1 VIRVKKARGDF
12 RGINQL
18 KNIPLNPP
26 LAKEDIMNNP
36 FDELVTLLAMA
47 NGMIAV
53 MTPVNY
59 RPFIAVILV
68 LASSLK
74 KFHTPICLRV
84 SSCA

>member
-1 VIRVKKARGDF
+1 
-12 RGINQL
+12 
-18 KNIPLNPP
+18 
-26 LAKEDIMNNP
+26 MNNP

-53 MTPVNY
+53 MTPGNY

-74 KFHTPICLRV
+74 KFHRPICLRV
-84 SSCA
+84 SILGMPLSVQPRCE